1 MKNFQENIDKLVS
14 KILNE
19 EIESRVKHISE
30 TKGQWE
36 EIERLNKEL
45 DKIEAAI
52 TRYIKQMDREELE
65 Q

>member
-1 MKNFQENIDKLVS
+1 MGKLLRLDNKWLETYDKLQNAICGEDV
-14 KILNE
+14 
-19 EIESRVKHISE
+19 
-30 TKGQWE
+30 E

>member
-1 MKNFQENIDKLVS
+1 MGKLFRLDNKWLETYDKLQEVMHG
-14 KILNE
+14 E
-19 EIESRVKHISE
+19 DV
-30 TKGQWE
+30 E

-52 TRYIKQMDREELE
+52 LRYIKQMDREELE

>member
-1 MKNFQENIDKLVS
+1 MGKLLRLDNKWLETYDKLQNV
-14 KILNE
+14 IYGE
-19 EIESRVKHISE
+19 DV
-30 TKGQWE
+30 E
-36 EIERLNKEL
+36 EIERLNKEP

>member
-1 MKNFQENIDKLVS
+1 MGKLLRLDNKWLETYDKLREVIRD
-14 KILNE
+14 KD
-19 EIESRVKHISE
+19 VK
-30 TKGQWE
+30 

>member
-1 MKNFQENIDKLVS
+1 MGKLLRLDNKWLETYDKLQNV
-14 KILNE
+14 ICGE
-19 EIESRVKHISE
+19 DV
-30 TKGQWE
+30 E

>member
-1 MKNFQENIDKLVS
+1 MGKLLRLDNKWLETYDKLQEV
-14 KILNE
+14 IRGE
-19 EIESRVKHISE
+19 DV
-30 TKGQWE
+30 E

>member
-1 MKNFQENIDKLVS
+1 MGKLLRLDN
-14 KILNE
+14 KWL
-19 EIESRVKHISE
+19 E
-30 TKGQWE
+30 TYEKLREVMRGEDEE

>member
-1 MKNFQENIDKLVS
+1 MGKLLRLDNKWLETYDKLQNV
-14 KILNE
+14 IYGE
-19 EIESRVKHISE
+19 DV
-30 TKGQWE
+30 E

>member
-1 MKNFQENIDKLVS
+1 MGKLLRLDN
-14 KILNE
+14 KWL
-19 EIESRVKHISE
+19 E
-30 TKGQWE
+30 TYEKLREAMRGGDEE